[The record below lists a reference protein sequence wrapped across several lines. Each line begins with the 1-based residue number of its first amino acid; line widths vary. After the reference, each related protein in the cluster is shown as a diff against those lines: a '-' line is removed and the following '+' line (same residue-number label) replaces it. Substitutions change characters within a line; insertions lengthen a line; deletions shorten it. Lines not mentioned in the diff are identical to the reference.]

1 MTKGGDIMYN
11 TLFTA
16 FMDTLNR
23 EGKIVYDYRTNTPY
37 NVIFRRNTTKNSFKD
52 FITIFYPVDSN
63 IHTGE
68 LITYSDT
75 TYLVINKETAENGV
89 YYKSDML
96 QINTTLTRF
105 KNNEELVLPV
115 YSSDVNSALINA
127 GEIISMQDGNV
138 EMLTE
143 DNDLLNSADEF
154 YSIGQYWEINNLIHK
169 NNILYIYSKVT
180 AQPQNHTLTVTIN
193 ANDTYIK
200 GDSVKLTAT
209 AKYGDMEINNA
220 QIAWNIDNSSI
231 ATINT
236 DGTLNCIA
244 EGNVIITAT
253 WVSQNVSAEK
263 SITVGKPIQYTIS
276 INADDSYT
284 VSDTPTL
291 TATTKQDGTEVTGQ
305 TITWASSD
313 SNIATIDST
322 GKVNC
327 IAVGSV
333 TFTATWVEHNVSATK
348 DITVKA
354 KAEPLTITMTDENGN
369 TSGFY
374 IKTYASWNF
383 TGHFWNGTVENT
395 SVEPDWS
402 FTPPAGYE
410 SDLSCTFDGL
420 VATIKVLSNGSK
432 LIGKTCTLTLQDKDH
447 TATLTEQVSIKGA
460 I

>member
-1 MTKGGDIMYN
+1 MYN

-68 LITYSDT
+68 LITYSDA

-115 YSSDVNSALINA
+115 YSSDINSALIKS

-143 DNDLLNSADEF
+143 YNDLLNSVDEF
-154 YSIGQYWEINNLIHK
+154 YSMGQYWEINNLIHK

-180 AQPQNHTLTVTIN
+180 VKPSDTTLTVTIS
-193 ANDTYIK
+193 ADDTYTK

-236 DGTLNCIA
+236 DGTLNCLT
-244 EGNVIITAT
+244 EGNVNITAT
-253 WVSQNVSAEK
+253 WVSQNVSATK

-276 INADDSYT
+276 INADDSYIT
-284 VSDTPTL
+284 SDTPIL
-291 TATTKQDGTEVTGQ
+291 TAITKADGEEVTGQ
-305 TITWASSD
+305 TITWVSSD
-313 SNIATIDST
+313 KTIATIDST
-322 GKVNC
+322 GKVTF
-327 IAVGSV
+327 IAAGDV
-333 TFTATWVEHNVSATK
+333 TFTATWVEQNISTTK
-348 DITVKA
+348 DITVQA
-354 KAEPLTITMTDENGN
+354 KAEPLTITMTDGNGN
-369 TSGFY
+369 TSGFTQSY
-374 IKTYASWNF
+374 ISTKTY

-395 SVEPDWS
+395 SVIPDWS
-402 FTPPAGYE
+402 FTPPTGYE
-410 SDLSCTFDGL
+410 NKVTCTFDGL
-420 VATIKVLSNGSK
+420 IATVDTNGDSSMQW
-432 LIGKTCTLTLQDKDH
+432 KTCTLTLQDKDH
-447 TATLTEQVSIKGA
+447 TVSQSQTIKIKGL

>member
-1 MTKGGDIMYN
+1 MYN

-68 LITYSDT
+68 LITYSDA

-154 YSIGQYWEINNLIHK
+154 YSMGQYWEINNLIHK

-193 ANDTYIK
+193 ANDTYTK

-220 QIAWNIDNSSI
+220 DIIWSIDNSSI

-244 EGNVIITAT
+244 DGNVTITAT
-253 WVSQNVSAEK
+253 WTSQSVSGTKAITITEPDSYSL
-263 SITVGKPIQYTIS
+263 SITA
-276 INADDSYT
+276 NDSYT
-284 VSDTPTL
+284 TSDTPTL
-291 TATTKQDGTEVTGQ
+291 TATAQKNGTTDSTA
-305 TITWASSD
+305 TITWSSSD
-313 SNIATIDST
+313 TSIATIDST
-322 GKVNC
+322 GKVTFLKAGN
-327 IAVGSV
+327 V
-333 TFTATWVEHNVSATK
+333 TFTATWTQQNVTATK
-348 DITVKA
+348 SITVTQAVQKTCAITMNSGTAYTTTKNIRIGGTGNDFNALFKDGAGNTITNVTPVWSIINLNGITLADITQSSVDGY
-354 KAEPLTITMTDENGN
+354 PLR
-369 TSGFY
+369 
-374 IKTYASWNF
+374 
-383 TGHFWNGTVENT
+383 
-395 SVEPDWS
+395 
-402 FTPPAGYE
+402 
-410 SDLSCTFDGL
+410 
-420 VATIKVLSNGSK
+420 IKVK
-432 LIGKTCTLTLQDKDH
+432 VAYKTELIGATFTLHLT
-447 TATLTEQVSIKGA
+447 TADGTYGSSDVNCKVVSLM
-460 I
+460 

>member
-1 MTKGGDIMYN
+1 MYN

-23 EGKIVYDYRTNTPY
+23 EGKIVYDYRTNMPY
-37 NVIFRRNTTKNSFKD
+37 NVIFRRNTNKNSFKD

-127 GEIISMQDGNV
+127 GEVISVQDGNV

-154 YSIGQYWEINNLIHK
+154 YSMGQYWEINNLIHK

-180 AQPQNHTLTVTIN
+180 AKPSSNPLTVVIN

-220 QIAWNIDNSSI
+220 QIAWSIDNSSI

-236 DGTLNCIA
+236 DGTLNCLA
-244 EGNVIITAT
+244 EGNVIVTAT

-284 VSDTPTL
+284 VSDTPIL

-305 TITWASSD
+305 TITWTSSD

-333 TFTATWVEHNVSATK
+333 TFTATWTEHNVSATK
-348 DITVKA
+348 DITVKE
-354 KAEPLTITMTDENGN
+354 KAEPLTITMTDSSGN

-374 IKTYASWNF
+374 IKTYGSWNF

-420 VATIKVLSNGSK
+420 VATIKVLSNGSN

-447 TATLTEQVSIKGA
+447 TVSQSQTIKIKGA

>member
-1 MTKGGDIMYN
+1 MYN

-220 QIAWNIDNSSI
+220 DIIWSVDNSSI

-244 EGNVIITAT
+244 EGNIVITAT
-253 WVSQNVSAEK
+253 WVSQNVSATK
-263 SITVGKPIQYTIS
+263 AITVGKPIQYTIS

-313 SNIATIDST
+313 SSIATIDST

-333 TFTATWVEHNVSATK
+333 TFTATWTEHNVSATK

-354 KAEPLTITMTDENGN
+354 KAPPLTATITSSDDKFTVKV
-369 TSGFY
+369 SGY
-374 IKTYASWNF
+374 PKTF
-383 TGHFWNGTVENT
+383 TGHFWNDTVENT
-395 SVEPDWS
+395 SIEPDWS
-402 FTPPAGYE
+402 FTPPSGFE
-410 SDLSCTFDGL
+410 NDVTCTYNGL
-420 VATIKVLSNGSK
+420 TVSITAARVDDPNCGI
-432 LIGKTCTLTLQDKDH
+432 IGTYCTLTLQDKDH
-447 TATLTEQVSIKGA
+447 TTSVSQQIKIVSLMG
-460 I
+460 

>member
-1 MTKGGDIMYN
+1 MYN

-154 YSIGQYWEINNLIHK
+154 YSMGQYWEINNLIHK

-193 ANDTYIK
+193 ANDTYTK

-220 QIAWNIDNSSI
+220 DIIWSIDNSSI

-244 EGNVIITAT
+244 DGNVTITAT
-253 WVSQNVSAEK
+253 WTSQSVSGTKAITITEPDSYSL
-263 SITVGKPIQYTIS
+263 SITA
-276 INADDSYT
+276 NDSYT
-284 VSDTPTL
+284 TSDTPTL
-291 TATTKQDGTEVTGQ
+291 TATAQKNGTTDSTA
-305 TITWASSD
+305 TITWSSSD
-313 SNIATIDST
+313 TSIATIDST
-322 GKVNC
+322 GKVTFLKAGN
-327 IAVGSV
+327 V
-333 TFTATWVEHNVSATK
+333 TFTATWTQQNVTATK
-348 DITVKA
+348 SITVTQAVQKTCAITMNSGTAYTTTKNIRIGGTGNDFNALFKDEAGNTITNVTPVWSIINLNGITLADITQSSVDGY
-354 KAEPLTITMTDENGN
+354 PLR
-369 TSGFY
+369 
-374 IKTYASWNF
+374 
-383 TGHFWNGTVENT
+383 
-395 SVEPDWS
+395 
-402 FTPPAGYE
+402 
-410 SDLSCTFDGL
+410 
-420 VATIKVLSNGSK
+420 IKVK
-432 LIGKTCTLTLQDKDH
+432 VAYKTELIGATFTLHLT
-447 TATLTEQVSIKGA
+447 TADGTYGSSDVNCKVVSLM
-460 I
+460 